1 MSDLNPI
8 CPTGRKPSVDFV
20 TIANRTRRTAGRHNS
35 KEPKEEP
42 SSLESEDSR
51 RPCREKRS
59 PSRVEPRSSG
69 RVEEVRL
76 LDSEAPPT
84 PVIFPATTT
93 SMPMGMSSSPPNADG
108 SDYDKVM
115 NESEWSSFHQLSSS
129 ASSPLNSSNDTKA
142 VVPPP
147 PTAFCVNVACIE
159 HPDVSRCA
167 AFI

>member
-1 MSDLNPI
+1 M
-8 CPTGRKPSVDFV
+8 DFV
-20 TIANRTRRTAGRHNS
+20 TIANRTRRTANRHNS
-35 KEPKEEP
+35 REPTEEP
-42 SSLESEDSR
+42 SSSESEDSR

-59 PSRVEPRSSG
+59 ASRVEPRSSG

-76 LDSEAPPT
+76 LDSEVPPT

-93 SMPMGMSSSPPNADG
+93 AMPVAMSPSPPNADDSG
-108 SDYDKVM
+108 YDKVM

-129 ASSPLNSSNDTKA
+129 AASSALNSSNDTKA

-159 HPDVSRCA
+159 HPNVSRCA
-167 AFI
+167 AFV

>member
-1 MSDLNPI
+1 
-8 CPTGRKPSVDFV
+8 VDFV
-20 TIANRTRRTAGRHNS
+20 TIANRTRRTADRQNS
-35 KEPKEEP
+35 KEPTEEP
-42 SSLESEDSR
+42 SSSESEDSR

-59 PSRVEPRSSG
+59 ASRVEPRSSG

-76 LDSEAPPT
+76 LDSEVPPT

-93 SMPMGMSSSPPNADG
+93 SMPMAMSSLPMPNADD

-129 ASSPLNSSNDTKA
+129 ASSALNSLNDTKA

-159 HPDVSRCA
+159 HPNVSRCA
-167 AFI
+167 AFS

>member
-1 MSDLNPI
+1 MWVTLTLFVLS
-8 CPTGRKPSVDFV
+8 GRKPSVDFV
-20 TIANRTRRTAGRHNS
+20 TIANRTRRTADRHNS
-35 KEPKEEP
+35 KEPIEEP
-42 SSLESEDSR
+42 SSSESEETR

-59 PSRVEPRSSG
+59 ASRVETRSSG

-93 SMPMGMSSSPPNADG
+93 SMPMAMSTSPPNADG
-108 SDYDKVM
+108 SDYDKVT
-115 NESEWSSFHQLSSS
+115 NESEWSSFQPLSSS
-129 ASSPLNSSNDTKA
+129 SALNSSTNDTKA

-159 HPDVSRCA
+159 HPNVSRCA

>member
-1 MSDLNPI
+1 M
-8 CPTGRKPSVDFV
+8 DFV
-20 TIANRTRRTAGRHNS
+20 TIANRTRRTADRHNS
-35 KEPKEEP
+35 EEPNEEP
-42 SSLESEDSR
+42 SSSESDETR

-59 PSRVEPRSSG
+59 PSRVGPRSSG

-76 LDSEAPPT
+76 LDSEVPPT

-93 SMPMGMSSSPPNADG
+93 SMPMATSPMLPNADD

-115 NESEWSSFHQLSSS
+115 NESEWSSFHKLSSS
-129 ASSPLNSSNDTKA
+129 ASSALNSLNDINA

-159 HPDVSRCA
+159 HPNVSRCA

>member
-8 CPTGRKPSVDFV
+8 CSTGRKPSVDFV
-20 TIANRTRRTAGRHNS
+20 TIANRTRRTADRHNS

-42 SSLESEDSR
+42 YSSESEDSR
-51 RPCREKRS
+51 RPCREKQS
-59 PSRVEPRSSG
+59 ASRVGTRSAS

-76 LDSEAPPT
+76 LDSEVPPT

-93 SMPMGMSSSPPNADG
+93 SMPMAMSPLPPNADG
-108 SDYDKVM
+108 SGYDKVM
-115 NESEWSSFHQLSSS
+115 NESS
-129 ASSPLNSSNDTKA
+129 ASSALNSSNDAKP

-167 AFI
+167 AFF